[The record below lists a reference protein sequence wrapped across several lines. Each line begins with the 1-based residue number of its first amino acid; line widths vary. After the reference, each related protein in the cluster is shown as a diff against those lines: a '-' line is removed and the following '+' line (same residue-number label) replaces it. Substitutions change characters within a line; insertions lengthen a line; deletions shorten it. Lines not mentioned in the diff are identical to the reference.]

1 MRSFLQIEFVYD
13 KSVTI
18 CFVLQLMFEAIQ
30 IEKLEIA
37 KTVNMEKQKLVND
50 RRQARIQNR
59 TRVIPDLP
67 PTCHRCALHCTHRC
81 APHCA
86 IVAVQLLQC
95 SCCSTLSSAILAVQQ
110 CLYICQ
116 ALPSLY
122 TYWHIF

>member
-59 TRVIPDLP
+59 TPRDGGDPRLASDLP
-67 PTCHRCALHCTHRC
+67 QMCTALHSQMCSTLCNCCRT
-81 APHCA
+81 
-86 IVAVQLLQC
+86 IVAVQLLQHIVQCNSC
-95 SCCSTLSSAILAVQQ
+95 SAGVPVYL
-110 CLYICQ
+110 
-116 ALPSLY
+116 
-122 TYWHIF
+122 